1 MGSVALIAGMAAAWT
16 LLPALPDAIDRVRGW
31 RATRRM
37 KGLVRAGLR
46 PGPNN
51 VWEQTL
57 EGRRVTVLPRSD
69 LATFRLEVP
78 VQVRRVAALAGE
90 ASLAPTNGLARA
102 TGGVDASRT
111 SKADVP
117 APLRFERGP
126 GDHPI
131 GDPPFDAAV
140 SMRGPR
146 AEALALLTPEL
157 RAALARAIPTG
168 WRFEEDVLPSLV
180 RGARV
185 GRLVLEVSAIAAI
198 SDRAREGVELASAVE
213 RATPPT
219 TSEGLYHRV
228 ATDPAPAV
236 RQAALEAL
244 IKHFEPNLE
253 RPWLEPA
260 LALARRDPAPELRL
274 FVALR
279 ERDVPA
285 LQALSRS
292 SPEAIRAQARAAL
305 ESIVAQSGGADP
317 RGALSL
323 ASTEGHLAVVPEP
336 D

>member
-1 MGSVALIAGMAAAWT
+1 MDDVGSVALIAGMVAAWT
-16 LLPALPDAIDRVRGW
+16 LLPDLPDAIDRVRGW

-78 VQVRRVAALAGE
+78 VQVRRTRPGE
-90 ASLAPTNGLARA
+90 VVPPP
-102 TGGVDASRT
+102 T
-111 SKADVP
+111 SKSDVP
-117 APLRFERGP
+117 VPLRFERGP

-131 GDPPFDAAV
+131 GDPLFDAAV
-140 SMRGPR
+140 SVRGPR

-185 GRLVLEVSAIAAI
+185 GRFIRDVGVIAAI
-198 SDRAREGVELASAVE
+198 PDRAREGVELARALE

-292 SPEAIRAQARAAL
+292 PIEAIRAPARAAL
-305 ESIVAQSGGADP
+305 ESIVAHSGGADP

-323 ASTEGHLAVVPEP
+323 ATPEGHLSLAPTSRDDP
-336 D
+336 DAESP